1 MLKIQTSAGAAY
13 DEMLDADGNPRSHCR
28 RYWNW
33 LDEQPD
39 ERLAHKRAEADA
51 LFHRV
56 GITFAVYGENA
67 GTERLIPFDIVP
79 RILPVEEWRALEA
92 GLKQRVRALNAF
104 IRDVYHEQEILKA
117 GKIPA
122 EQVLTNAQY
131 RPEMQA
137 IDLPAGIYT
146 HIAGIDIVRDGKG
159 QFLSLI
165 HI

>member
-1 MLKIQTSAGAAY
+1 MLKVQTSAGAY
-13 DEMLDADGNPRSHCR
+13 DEMLDAEGTPRPHCR

-33 LDEQPD
+33 LEEQPA
-39 ERLAHKRAEADA
+39 ERLAHKRAETDA

-67 GTERLIPFDIVP
+67 GTERLIPFDINP
-79 RILPVEEWRALEA
+79 HNIPVEEWRALETW
-92 GLKQRVRALNAF
+92 LKQRVRALNAF

-137 IDLPAGIYT
+137 IVLFVGFFVLFV
-146 HIAGIDIVRDGKG
+146 GFVVVCV
-159 QFLSLI
+159 
-165 HI
+165 

>member
-1 MLKIQTSAGAAY
+1 MLKTQTSAGAY
-13 DEMLDADGNPRSHCR
+13 DEMLEAEATPRPHCR
-28 RYWNW
+28 GYWNW
-33 LDEQPD
+33 LEEQPD
-39 ERLAHKRAEADA
+39 ERLAHKRAEAAA

-79 RILPVEEWRALEA
+79 RILPLDEWRALEA

-104 IRDVYHEQEILKA
+104 IRDVYHNQEILQA

-137 IDLPAGIYT
+137 IDVPGDIYT
-146 HIAGIDIVRDGKG
+146 HIAA
-159 QFLSLI
+159 I
-165 HI
+165 HVVPDDA

>member
-1 MLKIQTSAGAAY
+1 M
-13 DEMLDADGNPRSHCR
+13 
-28 RYWNW
+28 
-33 LDEQPD
+33 
-39 ERLAHKRAEADA
+39 
-51 LFHRV
+51 
-56 GITFAVYGENA
+56 YGENA

-79 RILPVEEWRALEA
+79 RILPVDEWRALEA

-137 IDLPAGIYT
+137 IDVPGRHLRAHRRHRRRARRQGPVLRAGRQPARALRRVVHAREPQDDG
-146 HIAGIDIVRDGKG
+146 AAVPGAVRAASGR
-159 QFLSLI
+159 SRSSTTRTCCSRT
-165 HI
+165 